1 MLINDVDIK
10 GPKFMAAKTVLRVVT
25 KILKTTQKKEKTR
38 KETKKKSA
46 KTTIV
51 AARTPNREN
60 KKTEEEKKKGGG
72 NRFASPSIWT
82 ATNQGPRYPRGQRAR
97 GQRTGHSGGPTGR
110 THMCSRVVCLPPSST
125 TFRQSN
131 NQSKCREQILQCN
144 TKTRMSLV

>member
-1 MLINDVDIK
+1 MLINNVDIK

-25 KILKTTQKKEKTR
+25 KILKTTQKKRENNQEKKQR
-38 KETKKKSA
+38 KKKSA

-125 TFRQSN
+125 TFQHSN
-131 NQSKCREQILQCN
+131 YQSKCRVQILQYN
-144 TKTRMSLV
+144 TI